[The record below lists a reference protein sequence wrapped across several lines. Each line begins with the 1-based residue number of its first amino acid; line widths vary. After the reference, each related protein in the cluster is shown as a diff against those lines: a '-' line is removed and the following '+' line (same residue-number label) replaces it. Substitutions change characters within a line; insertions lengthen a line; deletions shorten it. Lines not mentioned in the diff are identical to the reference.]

1 MTVLDEAMLI
11 VRGIARAAECE
22 ETPDVRIV
30 FATPKDQV
38 RFKLKLIETFRPSD
52 VVAAPIASRNGAD
65 HLQISGI
72 EVELGNKLRG
82 SRVQLAGIIK
92 IAEETLQR
100 ADRRTMRLEDIRAMR
115 QSLSDLLTIVKG
127 S

>member
-1 MTVLDEAMLI
+1 M
-11 VRGIARAAECE
+11 
-22 ETPDVRIV
+22 

>member
-1 MTVLDEAMLI
+1 MTILDEAMLI
-11 VRGIARAAECE
+11 VRGIARTAECE

-30 FATPKDQV
+30 FATPEDQV

-72 EVELGNKLRG
+72 EVELGNKLLG
-82 SRVQLAGIIK
+82 SRAQLAGIIK
-92 IAEETLQR
+92 VAEKALADAHKNRIA
-100 ADRRTMRLEDIRAMR
+100 AVDILAMR